1 MNSQGL
7 SFGDLLAATDIQGY
21 EPHMTLMERDIVN
34 EPIQVVAARYCPVP
48 DDYFVVPLGLNI
60 HDSSVVSKFWV
71 ANHTLHIEV
80 CSKFVQQFPDSDME
94 TVYMEGDV
102 ILVSAFIPPTT
113 KHPLLSQGPQCVDVV
128 ERTYAALKRVYNKGK
143 VTIGE
148 ADWDFPFWNLVA
160 DFLFRH
166 DAPWRFWV

>member
-7 SFGDLLAATDIQGY
+7 SFGDLLAATDVQCY
-21 EPHMTLMERDIVN
+21 EPHMTLMERDVVN

-60 HDSSVVSKFWV
+60 HDSSIVSKFWI

-80 CSKFVQQFPDSDME
+80 CSKFVQQFPDSGME

-102 ILVSAFIPPTT
+102 IVVSAFIPPTT
-113 KHPLLSQGPQCVDVV
+113 KHPLLAQGPQCVDVV
-128 ERTYAALKRVYNKGK
+128 ERTYAALKRIYNKGK
-143 VTIGE
+143 VTIGD
-148 ADWDFPFWNLVA
+148 ANWDFPFWNLVA
-160 DFLFRH
+160 EFLFRH
-166 DAPWRFWV
+166 DAPWRFWS

>member
-60 HDSSVVSKFWV
+60 HDSSIVSKFWV

-102 ILVSAFIPPTT
+102 IVVSAFIPPTT
-113 KHPLLSQGPQCVDVV
+113 KHPLLAQGPQCVDVV

-160 DFLFRH
+160 DYLFRH
-166 DAPWRFWV
+166 GAPWLFWS